1 MHSWLR
7 THQCLHQFSLRN
19 NKPSSLRQR
28 EARHQRSKIA
38 APFTAMRQARS
49 SNPRR
54 SSPPKPGGHHQQSPS
69 IHEEPL
75 AGRCDHLAA
84 HGALPQLLAAVTV
97 AAHHVAARHQDHG
110 WTMLV
115 ADGTRHAGA
124 TRGWNWAWGGGSC
137 IVNGPFGGHC
147 CTVSARISLKS
158 KRSDGSILEAQ
169 LCQNA
174 LELLLQ
180 AVWVNIIPGPQVGG
194 IANLHGAAK
203 LPLMGGGFAS
213 RHELLLDLSR
223 PNLQQS
229 LRLDL
234 VLLPF
239 NLVPLLGLDN
249 VPSQLL
255 SERHGRQGTRTHSR
269 F

>member
-1 MHSWLR
+1 MQLFALPSKAR
-7 THQCLHQFSLRN
+7 CL
-19 NKPSSLRQR
+19 P
-28 EARHQRSKIA
+28 A
-38 APFTAMRQARS
+38 TT
-49 SNPRR
+49 
-54 SSPPKPGGHHQQSPS
+54 SPPASV
-69 IHEEPL
+69 HEQPT
-75 AGRCDHLAA
+75 AGRCDRSPA
-84 HGALPQLLAAVTV
+84 HGALPQLPAAV
-97 AAHHVAARHQDHG
+97 AAHHVATGHQDHG

-115 ADGTRHAGA
+115 ANGTRHAGA
-124 TRGWNWAWGGGSC
+124 TRGCGNWAWGGGSR
-137 IVNGPFGGHC
+137 IVNGPFGGHF
-147 CTVSARISLKS
+147 CTGKS
-158 KRSDGSILEAQ
+158 PPLGIMAKRSDGSILEAQ

-180 AVWVNIIPGPQVGG
+180 AAWVNTIPGPQVAG
-194 IANLHGAAK
+194 IFNIHGAAK
-203 LPLMGGGFAS
+203 LPPMGGGFAFC
-213 RHELLLDLSR
+213 HELLLDLSR

-255 SERHGRQGTRTHSR
+255 SERHGRQGRTRTHSR